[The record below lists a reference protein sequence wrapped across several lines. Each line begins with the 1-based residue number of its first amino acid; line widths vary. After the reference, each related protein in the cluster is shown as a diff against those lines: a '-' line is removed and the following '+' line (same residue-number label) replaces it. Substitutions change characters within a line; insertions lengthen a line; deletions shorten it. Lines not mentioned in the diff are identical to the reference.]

1 MRVLLPV
8 MVPYSLSQIRFWQY
22 VVYSSM
28 GPMCSVV
35 LAKGPSVRQPS
46 APVPLPPKPVS
57 ASHMSEPKKL
67 PESASFCSSHHG
79 MVPL

>member
-1 MRVLLPV
+1 MVLPV
-8 MVPYSLSQIRFWQY
+8 VMPYSLSQMRFWQY

-28 GPMCSVV
+28 GPMYSVV
-35 LAKGPSVRQPS
+35 FAKGPSVRHPS

-57 ASHMSEPKKL
+57 ESHMLEPKKL

-79 MVPL
+79 MVPV